1 MKRSYF
7 RVPRAGFVFRF
18 GSGFGFGLGVRW
30 FAFAFLLVPLV
41 VFAQGGFG
49 VRALRPASG
58 NPAYT
63 SDFVFTRIAYGSG
76 LGSFRGFG
84 GSWNHDYPDAD
95 LYLTQVL
102 DDLTRMRVRANHSNV
117 LTLTDPAIFDNPIM
131 YISEP
136 GFWGLSEADVP
147 KLRAYLLK
155 GGFVIFDDFE
165 GEQWNNMARNMARA
179 LPEHRW
185 IPLELSHPIFHS
197 FFDVRAFEVPHPTVN
212 VPPRFYGMFEN
223 NDPNRR
229 MIALANHNSDI
240 AEYWEWSARDMFPVE
255 ITSGAYQLGVNWII
269 YGMTH

>member
-1 MKRSYF
+1 MNRSRF
-7 RVPRAGFVFRF
+7 LVLGSRFVFRF
-18 GSGFGFGLGVRW
+18 GSRFGVRLFV
-30 FAFAFLLVPLV
+30 FATVLLPV
-41 VFAQGGFG
+41 VVAAQGGFG
-49 VRALRPASG
+49 RRALQPSSG
-58 NPAYT
+58 NPPYT

-76 LGSFRGFG
+76 LGGFG
-84 GSWNHDYPDAD
+84 GFRGSSWNHDYPDAD

-102 DDLTRMRVRANHSNV
+102 DDLTRMRVKANHSNV
-117 LTLTDPAIFDNPIM
+117 LALSDPAIFDNPIM

-136 GFWGLSEADVP
+136 GFWGLPEADVS

-185 IPLELSHPIFHS
+185 IPLDINHPIFHS
-197 FFDVRAFEVPHPTVN
+197 FFDVKAFEVPHPTVN
-212 VPPRFYGMFEN
+212 VPPKFYGMFEN
-223 NDPNRR
+223 NDPTHR

-240 AEYWEWSARDMFPVE
+240 AEYWEWSARDMFPVHV
-255 ITSGAYQLGVNWII
+255 TSGAYQLGVNWII

>member
-1 MKRSYF
+1 M
-7 RVPRAGFVFRF
+7 RVR
-18 GSGFGFGLGVRW
+18 
-30 FAFAFLLVPLV
+30 LLVLAFVLLPLTV
-41 VFAQGGFG
+41 AAQGGFG
-49 VRALRPASG
+49 LRALNPASA
-58 NPAYT
+58 NPAYNG
-63 SDFVFTRIAYGSG
+63 DFVFTRIAYGSG
-76 LGSFRGFG
+76 FGFRGS
-84 GSWNHDYPDAD
+84 SWSHDYPEAD

-102 DDLTRMRVRANHSNV
+102 DDLTRMRLRPNHSNV
-117 LTLTDPAIFDNPIM
+117 LAMSDPAIFENPIM

-147 KLRAYLLK
+147 RLRAYLLK

-185 IPLELSHPIFHS
+185 IALDISHPIFHS
-197 FFDVRAFEVPHPTVN
+197 FFDVKAFEVPHPSVS
-212 VPPRFYGMFEN
+212 VPPKFYGIFEN
-223 NDPNRR
+223 NDPTRR

-240 AEYWEWSARDMFPVE
+240 AEYWEWSARDTFPVE